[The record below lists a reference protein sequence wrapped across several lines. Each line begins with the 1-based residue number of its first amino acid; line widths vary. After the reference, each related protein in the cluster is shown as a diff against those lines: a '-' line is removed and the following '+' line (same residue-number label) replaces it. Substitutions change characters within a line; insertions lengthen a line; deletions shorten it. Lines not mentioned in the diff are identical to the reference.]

1 MSLEG
6 KAALVTGAASG
17 IGRAVAAELSDRG
30 MYLVGLDVQREPN
43 DDGLAFSD
51 VADGELVV
59 GDVTDPDEVQAAVTI
74 ARETGPLRVA
84 VNSAGISS
92 VGVSIDELTPADW
105 RRAFAVH
112 VDGTYN
118 VCRSVLP
125 PMREQTAG
133 SVVNIS
139 SQFGLRGY
147 HNRPEYA
154 AAKGAV
160 ANLTRQLAV
169 DFSPHSVRV
178 NAVAP
183 GFIKTG
189 MTADTWRSDG
199 ERTSLDSIRKRTL
212 LPRLGEPAD
221 VANLIGFLASDD
233 AGFITGEVI
242 SVDGGWTAW

>member
-1 MSLEG
+1 MALEETT
-6 KAALVTGAASG
+6 ALVTGAASG
-17 IGRAVAAELSDRG
+17 IGRAVAAELSERG
-30 MYLVGLDVQREPN
+30 TYVVGLDRRREPN
-43 DDGLAFSD
+43 DGGPAFSD

-59 GDVTDPDEVQAAVTI
+59 GDVTDPDDVRAAVTL
-74 ARETGPLRVA
+74 ARETAPVGVA

-92 VGVSIDELTPADW
+92 VGVPVDELDPAAW

-118 VCRSVLP
+118 VCRTVLP
-125 PMREQTAG
+125 EMREREAG
-133 SVVNIS
+133 SVVNIG

-147 HNRPEYA
+147 PDRPEYA

-160 ANLTRQLAV
+160 VNLTRQLAV
-169 DFSPHSVRV
+169 DFSSHGVRV

-189 MTADTWRSDG
+189 MNADTWRGEG
-199 ERTSLDSIRKRTL
+199 ERTSLETVRDRTL
-212 LPRLGEPAD
+212 LPRLGEPED